1 MSKKKFLSVILALSM
16 ILTMAPFSFTGT
28 AADISI
34 GGETTPVNK
43 ASSLELVRPNATVEV
58 TPVTRVCHSLSDPYK
73 EASNASSVIIAATP
87 SGIPKNSSRFSSAL
101 YAGETP
107 VSTTIRFA
115 PGCAID
121 ESTLNIT
128 CSNSAV
134 QLEGPVSNMGTYTWT
149 VKDGTPA
156 AIGEVLTFNVTY
168 KYVYTDSQ
176 TGKTYNSD
184 KLFTTTGYLFC
195 PRSR

>member
-73 EASNASSVIIAATP
+73 
-87 SGIPKNSSRFSSAL
+87 
-101 YAGETP
+101 
-107 VSTTIRFA
+107 
-115 PGCAID
+115 D
-121 ESTLNIT
+121 
-128 CSNSAV
+128 
-134 QLEGPVSNMGTYTWT
+134 
-149 VKDGTPA
+149 
-156 AIGEVLTFNVTY
+156 
-168 KYVYTDSQ
+168 
-176 TGKTYNSD
+176 
-184 KLFTTTGYLFC
+184 
-195 PRSR
+195 